1 MEWINVN
8 DKLPVKYEEV
18 IVCSR
23 DGSVKSAVYLDNGK
37 WTTYLSITYWMPYP
51 EPPKLINVTEDSK
64 EKVAEKPAEPIKK
77 KRGRPKKS

>member
-1 MEWINVN
+1 MDWINVN

-23 DGSVKSAVYLDNGK
+23 DGAVKSSVHLGNGK
-37 WTTYLSITYWMPYP
+37 WTTYLPITHWMPYP
-51 EPPKLINVTEDSK
+51 EPPKPTKIVEESK
-64 EKVAEKPAEPIKK
+64 EEVVEKPVEPIKK